1 LGGHEGDVIVELVSC
16 FDRTTAYIR
25 ELVADLRDEEMI
37 LQPPGVPNHA
47 AWTLGHV
54 IHSCQAIAGE
64 LGVSPWLSDDWESFF
79 GYGSSPHD
87 AAGSAYSSRDVLAAY
102 LADASD
108 RLRAALLTTD
118 EDRLRDPL
126 PDPKSREVLPT
137 TGAAL
142 LQIVCAHTAYH
153 AGQLAA
159 WRRAIGREPVGVFI

>member
-1 LGGHEGDVIVELVSC
+1 VIAELVSC
-16 FDRTTAYIR
+16 FDRTTAYVR

-54 IHSCQAIAGE
+54 IHSCQAIAQE
-64 LGVSPWLSDDWESFF
+64 LGVSPWLPDDWESLF
-79 GYGSSPHD
+79 GYGSSPCGV
-87 AAGSAYSSRDVLAAY
+87 AGSAYSFKSVLTGY

-118 EDRLRDPL
+118 ENRLRDPL
-126 PDPKSREVLPT
+126 PDPKTREVLPT
-137 TGAAL
+137 TGDAL